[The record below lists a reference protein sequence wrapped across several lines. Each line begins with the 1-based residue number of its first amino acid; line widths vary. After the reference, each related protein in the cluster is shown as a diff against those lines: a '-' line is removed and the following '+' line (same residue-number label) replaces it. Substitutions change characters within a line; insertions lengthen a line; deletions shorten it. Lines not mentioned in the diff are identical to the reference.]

1 MSTSRYNGK
10 NQYYFQS
17 SGLVNMSQAYNKSIL
32 FSGLMKPKRQ
42 SVYLFIFNASF
53 VDLVFVKLT
62 SFTCIVIVMHV

>member
-1 MSTSRYNGK
+1 
-10 NQYYFQS
+10 
-17 SGLVNMSQAYNKSIL
+17 MSQAYNKSIL

-42 SVYLFIFNASF
+42 SVYLFVFNASF